1 MDCKQADMLI
11 MRYAEST
18 IEPND
23 AQNLTK
29 HLLMCKD
36 CRESFVAF
44 DICLDKTPI
53 IEAPADFTQNVM
65 ARIIKETHVKLSA
78 SVQKSEKSR
87 LIQAAAGLGAV
98 LLGVLLFFVLNF
110 GYSGD
115 FFGTM
120 FELVQYYSVVISA
133 FFEGISWDLS
143 VSANFSRLTFIF
155 VPVLCVLLFVLH
167 SGEKSDISP
176 GDSVEA

>member
-36 CRESFVAF
+36 CREGFVAF
-44 DICLDKTPI
+44 DICLDETPL
-53 IEAPADFTQNVM
+53 IEAPADFTQNVL
-65 ARIIKETHVKLSA
+65 ARIKETDVRLSA
-78 SVQKSEKSR
+78 PIWESEKLR
-87 LIQAAAGLGAV
+87 LIQAIAGLGAV
-98 LLGVLLFFVLNF
+98 LLGVLLFFALNF
-110 GYSGD
+110 GYAGD

-120 FELVQYYSVVISA
+120 FELVQYYSVAISA

-143 VSANFSRLTFIF
+143 ASANFSRLTFIF
-155 VPVLCVLLFVLH
+155 VPLLCVLLFVLH
-167 SGEKSDISP
+167 SSEKSDLSP